1 MAGKGATQQDVA
13 ERSQVS
19 RSTVAAILRNAPDM
33 SFSAQTRE
41 RVLKAARELNYRPNS
56 AARSLRSGKTHN
68 LALAIPQFTAIE
80 GAIQMQNVRGIG
92 EQAQKLGYTLTICSY
107 GDLKQMRPTFERLVR
122 ESRFDGVILFG
133 DKSCAQ
139 DPRESILADLNLPCV
154 VLERRSEQFPWVD
167 FDHEAGAAAGVA
179 HLLAGGYTRIALVG
193 DEHPLRRQ
201 GYLAQL
207 GKVGVAIDE
216 RARVPRRS
224 GEAYDHLAHRA
235 IEVLFAEDGYR
246 PDALLCMSDE
256 IAAASCAVLS
266 SRGLT
271 VPMDVAV
278 VGYDDSKMARYANP
292 PLTSVR
298 QDGVEM
304 GNQAVR
310 LLLQM
315 IDGEREL
322 VEPRVLA
329 PTVVVRQSCGLA
341 GRS

>member
-33 SFSAQTRE
+33 SFAAETRD

-68 LALAIPQFTAIE
+68 IALAIPQFTAIE
-80 GAIQMQNVRGIG
+80 GAIQVQNVRGIG

-107 GDLKQMRPTFERLVR
+107 GDVKQMRPTFERLVR

-133 DKSCAQ
+133 DKSCAR
-139 DPRESILADLNLPCV
+139 DPRENILADLKLPSV

-167 FDHEAGAAAGVA
+167 FDHESGAAAGVT
-179 HLLAGGYTRIALVG
+179 HLLGSGRSRIALVG
-193 DEHPLRRQ
+193 DEHPLRRR
-201 GYLAQL
+201 GY
-207 GKVGVAIDE
+207 VAELE
-216 RARVPRRS
+216 RAGVPFDQRACIPRRA
-224 GEAYDHLAHRA
+224 GEAYDALAMRA
-235 IEVLFAEDGYR
+235 VEALFADDGYK

-256 IAAASCAVLS
+256 IASASCAALAA
-266 SRGLT
+266 RGLT
-271 VPMDVAV
+271 VPTDVAV

-304 GNQAVR
+304 GSQAVC
-310 LLLQM
+310 LLSRM
-315 IDGEREL
+315 ITEGRES
-322 VEPRVLA
+322 VEPIVLKSE
-329 PTVVVRQSCGLA
+329 VVVRNSCGL
-341 GRS
+341 GMC